1 MSDVLIENIASK
13 IDTCHGKAC
22 IKGTRVMLSVIL
34 DNLAEGL
41 SEDEILSEYP
51 SLKKGD
57 VTIAIQ
63 YAASLAKGD
72 IIPLKVESWG
82 NSVAV

>member
-1 MSDVLIENIASK
+1 MSDVLIEKIASK

-41 SEDEILSEYP
+41 SEEEILAEYP

-57 VTIAIQ
+57 VTIAIH
-63 YAASLAKGD
+63 YAAFLARGE
-72 IIPLKVESWG
+72 IIPLKSK
-82 NSVAV
+82 S

>member
-1 MSDVLIENIASK
+1 MLDVLVEQIASK
-13 IDTCHGKAC
+13 LDTCHGKAC

-41 SEDEILSEYP
+41 SEEEILLEYP

-57 VTIAIQ
+57 VIIAIQ
-63 YAASLAKGD
+63 YAASLAKGE
-72 IIPLKVESWG
+72 IIPLK
-82 NSVAV
+82 AAD